1 MSETVLAGSRRQL
14 HRMFDVAVFVWG
26 AATAMM
32 LAISAA
38 HDIQGGPWPSALD
51 AAHGVAVIVAGVA
64 VLAAGW
70 ARLRLRRQRA
80 VLEDERTADTYLR
93 CCTAALI
100 GALAVQLP
108 FIFHV
113 QAPSV
118 AQAKLTLAAALAF
131 YGAAQL
137 WLNRDA

>member
-1 MSETVLAGSRRQL
+1 MPETVLAGSRRQL
-14 HRMFDVAVFVWG
+14 HRLFDIAVFVWG
-26 AATAMM
+26 AATATM

-38 HDIQGGPWPSALD
+38 HDIQGGPWPPALD

-64 VLAAGW
+64 ALSAGW
-70 ARLRLRRQRA
+70 ARLRLRKLRA

-100 GALAVQLP
+100 GALTVQLP
-108 FIFHV
+108 FLFDV
-113 QAPSV
+113 QTPSV
-118 AQAKLTLAAALAF
+118 AQAKMTLAAALAV

>member
-14 HRMFDVAVFVWG
+14 HRLFDIAVFVWG
-26 AATAMM
+26 AATATM
-32 LAISAA
+32 LVIGAT
-38 HDIQGGPWPSALD
+38 HDIQGGAWPPRLD
-51 AAHGVAVIVAGVA
+51 AAQGVAVIVAGVA
-64 VLAAGW
+64 VLTAGW
-70 ARLRLRRQRA
+70 AWLRLRRLRA

-93 CCTAALI
+93 CCTAALT

-108 FIFHV
+108 FFFHV
-113 QAPSV
+113 QVPSM
-118 AQAKLTLAAALAF
+118 AQAKLTVAATLAV